1 MIERQTDEDPSP
13 PWNQLGI
20 LGKAGVGVVI
30 LGAALFY
37 AGALL
42 AHHLVRDPET
52 ERLSYRPDA
61 FWLMASGIALSLAG
75 REIGRRAKDRA
86 KRRDTEE

>member
-1 MIERQTDEDPSP
+1 MIERQTEEDPSL

-30 LGAALFY
+30 LGAGLFY
-37 AGALL
+37 VGALL

-61 FWLMASGIALSLAG
+61 FWLMGIGLALSLVG
-75 REIGRRAKDRA
+75 REIGRRAKHRA
-86 KRRDTEE
+86 KRRDTQE